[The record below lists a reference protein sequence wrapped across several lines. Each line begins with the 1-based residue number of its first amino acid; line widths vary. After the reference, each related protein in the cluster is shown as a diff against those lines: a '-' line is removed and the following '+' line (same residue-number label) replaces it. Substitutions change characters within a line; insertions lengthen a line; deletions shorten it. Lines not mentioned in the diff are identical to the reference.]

1 MAVQSDG
8 GGVDAS
14 TPALIVHSGRVQGVA
29 DRVGTAA
36 QAGGSVLLGQGAYGQ
51 LCGFLPYVMN
61 RLQGMVVG
69 GLSTAQ
75 SSLRDT
81 AVRLR
86 TAAQSYDEA
95 DVRARQRLG
104 PS

>member
-14 TPALIVHSGRVQGVA
+14 IPSLIVHAGRVQGVA

-36 QAGGSVLLGQGAYGQ
+36 QAGGSVPLGQGAYGR
-51 LCGFLPYVMN
+51 LCGFLPYVVN
-61 RLQGMVVG
+61 KLQGMVVD
-69 GLSTAQ
+69 GLGTAE

-81 AVRLR
+81 AARLR
-86 TAAQSYDEA
+86 TAAQAYDEA
-95 DVRARQRLG
+95 DGRAQQRLG